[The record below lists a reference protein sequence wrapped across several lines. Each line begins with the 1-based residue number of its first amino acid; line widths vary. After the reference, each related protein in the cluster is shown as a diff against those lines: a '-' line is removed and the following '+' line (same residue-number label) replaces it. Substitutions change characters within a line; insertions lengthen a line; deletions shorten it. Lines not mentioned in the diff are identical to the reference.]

1 MNPDRKHIYR
11 TRHAVQRALKYDLNP
26 ETVEKIVRE
35 GEKKPEG
42 KTETRYVLR
51 SRRST
56 LVAICEEHSDQIIVL
71 TITKGG

>member
-1 MNPDRKHIYR
+1 MTAKRKLIYL
-11 TRHAVQRALKYDLNP
+11 TIHAVQRALRYDLSP

-35 GEKKPEG
+35 GERKPEG
-42 KTETRYVLR
+42 KTKTRYVLR